1 MIAWIQ
7 PTATRSVGFYNTTLS
22 ICRKTVWYQLLSC
35 RFNKILNLSIIQNSK
50 YVYKNISLYLIHDIL
65 LSSST
70 LMFSL
75 RNTKFDGLIGVPR
88 TCSCST
94 SRPQQVQK
102 NLFCLDCGEVW
113 LETRN
118 KYSSKGRLNYFY
130 LEKIE
135 KNPLKIPT
143 KYGPHP
149 QDFFRGKLN

>member
-1 MIAWIQ
+1 M
-7 PTATRSVGFYNTTLS
+7 FYYLLNAVVIIDDCLNSTHRHQECWFLQYDPVNLPISTPVVS
-22 ICRKTVWYQLLSC
+22 IK
-35 RFNKILNLSIIQNSK
+35 FILFEIQNSK

-70 LMFSL
+70 LMLSL
-75 RNTKFDGLIGVPR
+75 RNTKLDGLIGVGR

-118 KYSSKGRLNYFY
+118 KYSKGSLHLIY
-130 LEKIE
+130 LEKI
-135 KNPLKIPT
+135 K
-143 KYGPHP
+143 
-149 QDFFRGKLN
+149 